1 MSEVESQDAFDAR
14 VDSIV
19 ADGARLMSEAAAQEP
34 EASGMTLDRVANMLA
49 AQCEAD
55 APMHARAWALHEA
68 AVEMADSAA
77 RLAVDDPRVSR
88 DSVLNDAGGVLAAL
102 MAVLCA
108 VDIRPRDL
116 ALAGVAK
123 IIKTRGDAA
132 QGGDDDE

>member
-1 MSEVESQDAFDAR
+1 
-14 VDSIV
+14 
-19 ADGARLMSEAAAQEP
+19 MSEA
-34 EASGMTLDRVANMLA
+34 EASGMTLDRVARMLA

-68 AVEMADSAA
+68 AVRMADSAA

-123 IIKTRGDAA
+123 FIETRGETA
-132 QGGDDDE
+132 QGGEDDE